1 MTRPEK
7 PIFTADSINQEPFS
21 ETTTSFTAVVVS
33 SRDREMDRK
42 STLFYSLV
50 PSGGLDL
57 IRTEVCAAMMMML
70 QND

>member
-33 SRDREMDRK
+33 IEIERWTERV
-42 STLFYSLV
+42 LYF
-50 PSGGLDL
+50 
-57 IRTEVCAAMMMML
+57 IRWCPVGVLT
-70 QND
+70 